1 MLIQVQGR
9 CGENGHQRAKQVRQR
24 CSVLI
29 QFQFYAMET
38 IFAILMSLTP
48 GLYSP
53 AEGELHLSVYSHHRG
68 GGLGTVMLVR

>member
-1 MLIQVQGR
+1 
-9 CGENGHQRAKQVRQR
+9 
-24 CSVLI
+24 
-29 QFQFYAMET
+29 MET

-68 GGLGTVMLVR
+68 GGLGTVMLMR